1 MKMELFTEFEING
14 ALEKACE
21 DIDLAIDETSMPSFD
36 GFPKTRHEALKEI
49 ISIDR
54 EAVAIAV
61 ARSVCGQASTVHQ
74 SLIENFDPPL
84 RDLAEFIAGK
94 LRYATKE
101 DKRDVSLILNE
112 FLR

>member
-1 MKMELFTEFEING
+1 MELFTEFEING

-21 DIDLAIDETSMPSFD
+21 DIDLAIDETPMPGFD
-36 GFPKTRHEALKEI
+36 GFPKTRHESLKEI

-54 EAVAIAV
+54 ERVSIAV
-61 ARSVCGQASTVHQ
+61 ARSICGQAGTVSR

-84 RDLAEFIAGK
+84 RDLAEFVAEK
-94 LRYATKE
+94 LRYVTKE
-101 DKRDVSLILNE
+101 DKRIVSSILNE

>member
-1 MKMELFTEFEING
+1 MELFTEFEING

-21 DIDLAIDETSMPSFD
+21 DIDLAIDETPMPGFD
-36 GFPKTRHEALKEI
+36 GFPKKYYESLEQI
-49 ISIDR
+49 IEIDR
-54 EAVAIAV
+54 ERVSIAV
-61 ARSVCGQASTVHQ
+61 ARSICGQAGTVAQ
-74 SLIENFDPPL
+74 NLIETFDPSL

-101 DKRDVSLILNE
+101 DKRIVSSILNE